1 MWWRNLPQW
10 RRFARLAIVFAVAG
24 TSAGCWQ
31 PLYGTAKVPGG
42 EGVQDKFA
50 GIDIPPLKVQKVA
63 NGPIGA
69 QGTPDE
75 RLAVA
80 LRNALQFDLHNGANT
95 TSPLYTL
102 VVTVTGGQYT
112 AVIDPTSGRP
122 DTQIESMFA
131 AFTLVEIATNKIVVK
146 DNAFAHVDYD
156 IPGPQQRF
164 AGQRARRDAEDRAV
178 LVLAETIRN
187 RLASYF
193 VAGT

>member
-1 MWWRNLPQW
+1 MWWHNLLQW
-10 RRFARLAIVFAVAG
+10 RRLFRLAIVLAVTG

-31 PLYGTAKVPGG
+31 PLYGTAPVAGA

-50 GIDIPPLKVQKVA
+50 GIDIPPLKVSRVP
-63 NGPIGA
+63 NGPVGV

-80 LRNALQFDLHNGANT
+80 MRNALQFDLHNGANT

-102 VVTVTGGQYT
+102 LVDLSGSQFT
-112 AVIDPTSGRP
+112 AYVDPTSGRP
-122 DTQIESMFA
+122 DTQIESVFA
-131 AFTLVEIATNKIVVK
+131 RYKLVEIATNKTVVN
-146 DNAFAHVDYD
+146 DNAFVHVDYD

-178 LVLAETIRN
+178 QVLADTIRN

>member
-1 MWWRNLPQW
+1 MWWRNLPQL
-10 RRFARLAIVFAVAG
+10 RRFARLAIVLGVAG

-31 PLYGTAKVPGG
+31 PLYGTARVPGG

-50 GIDIPPLKVQKVA
+50 GIDIPPLKVHKVA

-102 VVTVTGGQYT
+102 VVTIIGGQYT

-122 DTQIESMFA
+122 TTQIESMFA
-131 AFTLVEIATNKIVVK
+131 EYTLVEIATNKIVVK

-156 IPGPQQRF
+156 IPGAQQRF

-178 LVLAETIRN
+178 VVLADTIRN

>member
-1 MWWRNLPQW
+1 MWWRNLRKW
-10 RRFARLAIVFAVAG
+10 RWFTQAAIVFAIAG

-31 PLYGTAKVPGG
+31 PLYGTARIAGA

-50 GIDIPPLKVQKVA
+50 GIDIPPFKVQKIA
-63 NGPIGA
+63 NGPIGS

-80 LRNALQFDLHNGANT
+80 LRNALQFDLHNGAHT
-95 TSPLYTL
+95 ASPLYTL
-102 VVTVTGGQYT
+102 VVTVTGGQFT
-112 AVIDPTSGRP
+112 AVVDPTSGRP
-122 DTQIESMFA
+122 DTQIESVSA
-131 AFTLVEIATNKIVVK
+131 SYTLVEIATNKIIVK

-178 LVLAETIRN
+178 LVLADTIRN